1 MAAEN
6 PDLSE
11 APAAEGR
18 RHTRNKPAHLMLDLG
33 IYFLSASI
41 FLSVKRVST
50 IFLFHKNTVKL
61 GEHSENTLEDLEE

>member
-1 MAAEN
+1 MQF
-6 PDLSE
+6 
-11 APAAEGR
+11 
-18 RHTRNKPAHLMLDLG
+18 

-61 GEHSENTLEDLEE
+61 GEHFENTLEDLEE